1 MTPCEALMCLLVSDT
16 PERITLHPAP
26 TGAAHFATVQVE
38 NRFGLYTATVALPTI
53 HGPVQVHYVTTIA
66 SIPGDPASADRA
78 CVTSAPANVI
88 ALPQCLDVLEGE
100 VGEIRLIW
108 YVGG

>member
-1 MTPCEALMCLLVSDT
+1 MTPCTLALLCLAT
-16 PERITLHPAP
+16 TAPERITLHPAP
-26 TGAAHFATVQVE
+26 PGEAHFATVEVE
-38 NRFGLYTATVALPTI
+38 NRFGLYTATVTLPTI
-53 HGPVQVHYVTTIA
+53 HGPVEVHYVTTIA
-66 SIPGDPASADRA
+66 SIPGDPDSADRA

-100 VGEIRLIW
+100 TGEIRLIW

>member
-1 MTPCEALMCLLVSDT
+1 MTPCTLALLCLAT
-16 PERITLHPAP
+16 TAPERMTLHTAP
-26 TGAAHFATVQVE
+26 TGAAHYAKVQVE
-38 NRFGLYTATVALPTI
+38 KRFGLYTATVTLPTM

-66 SIPGDPASADRA
+66 SIPGDRASADRA
-78 CVTSAPANVI
+78 CVTSAPVNVI